1 MPVRDGAS
9 DMGKVRCASMKGLG
23 FVSAGALV
31 VVLCTTV
38 FPTGTVQA
46 APKFAENRA
55 PMVSASPSKAND
67 PGHGKNSPS
76 GVQTSLD
83 WAGYAVTGT
92 TFTNVAGSWTQP
104 TATCPKNQLQEAA
117 FWVGIDGYASSDP
130 TVQQIGTD
138 SDCTK
143 AKGKTVGGPH
153 YYAWYQFYPQSD
165 VVLSSSAYPVTH
177 GDAITASVSASG
189 SAYTLSISDGSKWHY
204 SITQTPPTQP
214 QNSSAEWIAEAP
226 CTGSKCKVLPL
237 ADYGSIGFTG
247 ASANSQPI
255 SYSGFTDNQIDMTN
269 KGGKKT
275 EARTSALS
283 SGGSSFSVTWV
294 KS

>member
-1 MPVRDGAS
+1 
-9 DMGKVRCASMKGLG
+9 MKGLG
-23 FVSAGALV
+23 VVAVGGLV
-31 VVLCTTV
+31 VSLWTTI
-38 FPTGTVQA
+38 FPIGTVQA
-46 APKFAENRA
+46 TPKLADNRA
-55 PMVSASPSKAND
+55 PMVSASPAKANN
-67 PGHGKNSPS
+67 PGHGKTPLSS
-76 GVQTSLD
+76 VQTSLD

-117 FWVGIDGYASSDP
+117 FWVGIDGYASTDP

-143 AKGKTVGGPH
+143 AKGKAAGGPH
-153 YYAWYQFYPQSD
+153 YYAWYQLYPQSD
-165 VVLSSSAYPVTH
+165 VVLSSSTYPVAA

-204 SITQTPPTQP
+204 SISQTPQTQP
-214 QNSSAEWIAEAP
+214 QNSSAEWIVEAP
-226 CTGSKCKVLPL
+226 CTGSKCKILPL
-237 ADYGSIGFTG
+237 ADFGSIGFTS
-247 ASANSQPI
+247 ASANHQPI

-283 SGGSSFSVTWV
+283 SGGSGFSVTWL